1 MKQKISKAY
10 RFLWLN
16 TTGEPYTSIMRRK
29 PVLLL
34 APAIGLIVLLRF
46 IRLSYGEPWG
56 TVAVVFAI
64 VVAFLAGHV
73 FWGKKTTHLE
83 ERYQIKEEL

>member
-16 TTGEPYTSIMRRK
+16 TTGEPYTYIMRRN

-34 APAIGLIVLLRF
+34 APAVGLIALLRF
-46 IRLSYGEPWG
+46 IRLSHGEPWG
-56 TVAVVFAI
+56 TVAIAFAI

-73 FWGKKTTHLE
+73 FWGKKITHLE
-83 ERYQIKEEL
+83 ERYQIKKEL